1 MTPYLLQESL
11 LTIRKE
17 RTSLKEMDMT
27 EHTERKNREDASRE
41 RWAMP
46 GEAVAP
52 EGCSTEFL
60 RQGYLHNPG
69 GLLIDSFWLYNKII
83 YPPVFLIIQST
94 LIKCMYSWNIYEQLM
109 MLLNCDVG
117 EDS

>member
-1 MTPYLLQESL
+1 
-11 LTIRKE
+11 
-17 RTSLKEMDMT
+17 MDMT

-60 RQGYLHNPG
+60 RQGYLHNPR
-69 GLLIDSFWLYNKII
+69 GLLIDSFWLYNKIF

-94 LIKCMYSWNIYEQLM
+94 LIRCMYSWNIYEKLM

-117 EDS
+117 EGSWESLGLQGDPTSPS